1 MKPPSE
7 PPMVAPNE
15 PALAIALAAVEK
27 EGGRHAFTSPV
38 DAAQVLLVLMTPA
51 DAEALPT
58 VAEELA
64 PDAEYRGLTVVAVT
78 EVAVALYSECVGG

>member
-1 MKPPSE
+1 MKPLME
-7 PPMVAPNE
+7 APNE

-64 PDAEYRGLTVVAVT
+64 PDAEYREFVAV
-78 EVAVALYSECVGG
+78 ELYSDGAGG